1 VGRGVSFVSAE
12 AIGNLLAP
20 VNATLNLSSFIL
32 LLAGL
37 TYIRRGDRS
46 AHRRCMLGAV
56 TASGVFLVLYV
67 IRFAL
72 TGTHRF
78 AGPDTARTVYLGILF
93 SHMILAVVVL
103 PMVLRLLW
111 LAKQERFVEHRRL
124 ARWTF
129 PIWAYVSVTGLTVY
143 VLLYH
148 VYGYV

>member
-1 VGRGVSFVSAE
+1 MNAE
-12 AIGNLLAP
+12 AIGNVLAP
-20 VNATLNLSSFIL
+20 VNATLNLTSFIL
-32 LLAGL
+32 LMAGL
-37 TYIRRGDRS
+37 TYIRRGDRD

-67 IRFAL
+67 TRFAL

-78 AGPDTARTVYLGILF
+78 AGPDAARTFYLGILF

-103 PMVLRLLW
+103 PLVLRLLW
-111 LAKQERFVEHRRL
+111 FAKQERFVEHRRL

-129 PIWAYVSVTGLTVY
+129 PVWAYVSLTGLAVY
-143 VLLYH
+143 VMLYH

>member
-1 VGRGVSFVSAE
+1 MTAE

-32 LLAGL
+32 LMTGLA
-37 TYIRRGDRS
+37 YIRRGNRD

-67 IRFAL
+67 TRFAL

-78 AGPDTARTVYLGILF
+78 AGPDAVRTLYLGILF
-93 SHMILAVVVL
+93 SHMVLAVVVL

-111 LAKQERFVEHRRL
+111 LAKRERFVEHRSL

-129 PIWAYVSVTGLTVY
+129 PVWAYVSITGLVVY
-143 VLLYH
+143 LMLYH
-148 VYGYV
+148 VYGYA